1 MLINSPIVNPI
12 TNERIKVPHLKNEG
26 VEVPKLID
34 ESAEVPKLIR
44 AIMMKAI
51 TEQTN
56 DQRMKMPMIV
66 PTGWYTEPSGFLI
79 ILVLAPVEILMVCQ
93 IATISPR
100 ATPIAKGSITTPM
113 RDYSKTS
120 GLDER
125 CSLI

>member
-66 PTGWYTEPSGFLI
+66 PTG
-79 ILVLAPVEILMVCQ
+79 
-93 IATISPR
+93 
-100 ATPIAKGSITTPM
+100 
-113 RDYSKTS
+113 
-120 GLDER
+120 
-125 CSLI
+125 